1 MSDHPHPPAADS
13 TTLDH
18 LVVIEQ
24 RHLAVVPHGKIPPTP
39 ASIKNSTYRPERRTV
54 DPPRAVH
61 VRHVGASIANRSNC
75 RRRGN
80 ALSES
85 WQRSPIVFGRRDPRA
100 PLRKPCNPCCASGR
114 AIGDERVSP

>member
-61 VRHVGASIANRSNC
+61 VRHGRIADVAAMHCQRAGSEARSC
-75 RRRGN
+75 SADAILG
-80 ALSES
+80 
-85 WQRSPIVFGRRDPRA
+85 
-100 PLRKPCNPCCASGR
+100 LR
-114 AIGDERVSP
+114 